1 MTKIAVQMDPPEK
14 INIKGDTTFALMA
27 EANSRGLEVSEY
39 QPSSLAIENGKI
51 TALLRTAKVHPD
63 RPEAP
68 FTLGEPNRKPLKD
81 FAVVLIR
88 QDPPFDMAYYSNTYL
103 LELLPPTTRVLNNP
117 RAIRNTPE
125 KLSAFNFPHLMA
137 STLISHDREHI
148 AEFTRRTGEVVL
160 KPLSLFGGEMIVR
173 SNIDDPQ
180 FSSHVDTLLAHSAEP
195 IVAQEFL
202 PNVKDTDKRV
212 MMLEGVVAGVLGR
225 IPAEGKFVANIH
237 SGGRPVLSSL
247 TPREEQVCREVGTK
261 LKEWD
266 VFFAG
271 LDLIDERLSEINVT
285 SPTLTVELKAVGG
298 PDIPKLFWDKVFD

>member
-1 MTKIAVQMDPPEK
+1 MTKIAVQMDPPEN
-14 INIKGDTTFALMA
+14 INIKGDTTFALMV
-27 EANSRGLEVSEY
+27 EAQSRGIELFEF
-39 QPSSLAIENGKI
+39 QPGSLTIENGEI
-51 TALLRTAKVHPD
+51 TARLRSAKVHPD
-63 RPEAP
+63 NPKQP
-68 FTLGEPNRKPLKD
+68 FTLGAPNQQPLND
-81 FAVVLIR
+81 FEVILIR

-103 LELLPPTTRVLNNP
+103 LELLAPSTRILNNP

-125 KLSAFNFPHLMA
+125 KLSALHFPHLMA
-137 STLISHDREHI
+137 ATLISHDRELI
-148 AEFTRRTGEVVL
+148 TDFARRTGEVVL

-173 SNIDDPQ
+173 SNVDDPQ
-180 FSSHVDTLLAHSAEP
+180 FTSHMDTLLAHSAEP

-212 MMLEGVVAGVLGR
+212 MMLQGEVVGVLGR
-225 IPAEGKFVANIH
+225 IPAEGTFIANIH

-247 TPREEQVCREVGTK
+247 TPKEEQACREVGAK
-261 LKEWD
+261 LKHWD

-298 PDIPKLFWDKVFD
+298 PDIPKLYWDAAFA